1 MSKSWDNNILKKLK
15 ALMGKGLSTSEIG
28 KRLGLSK
35 NAVVGKILRLG
46 WNTKAV
52 EEPKATATKKTAVK
66 KTAAKKETVKTVV
79 EKKVAKVAKKSLED
93 LKTVVKEEKAVETPK
108 TEVKEV
114 KVEVPAKREP
124 KKDKFGRSQAVGK
137 KKDAIARVYLKLG
150 KGKIINDRDLKDYF
164 PRPVLQMIINQPFAV
179 TAREGQYDVVCTAVG
194 GGLSGQAYALRH
206 GISRAL
212 DLFEPEL
219 HTVLKKAGFLTRDSR
234 VVERKKPG
242 LSKARKRFQFSKR

>member
-1 MSKSWDNNILKKLK
+1 MVEKK
-15 ALMGKGLSTSEIG
+15 E
-28 KRLGLSK
+28 
-35 NAVVGKILRLG
+35 
-46 WNTKAV
+46 TK
-52 EEPKATATKKTAVK
+52 KTTKKTAD
-66 KTAAKKETVKTVV
+66 KEAVKTVV
-79 EKKVAKVAKKSLED
+79 EKKVSKVAKKSLED
-93 LKTVVKEEKAVETPK
+93 LKTVAQENTAVETVAETIK
-108 TEVKEV
+108 AET
-114 KVEVPAKREP
+114 PAKRDP

-137 KKDAIARVYLKLG
+137 KKNAIARVFVKLG
-150 KGKIINDRDLKDYF
+150 KGKITINGRDMKDYF

-179 TAREGQYDVVCTAVG
+179 TNRIGEFDVVCTATG

-219 HTVLKKAGFLTRDSR
+219 HTALKKAGFLTRDSR

>member
-1 MSKSWDNNILKKLK
+1 M
-15 ALMGKGLSTSEIG
+15 
-28 KRLGLSK
+28 
-35 NAVVGKILRLG
+35 V
-46 WNTKAV
+46 
-52 EEPKATATKKTAVK
+52 
-66 KTAAKKETVKTVV
+66 AKKETTKKETTKKTTKKTTAKKETAVKTVV
-79 EKKVAKVAKKSLED
+79 EKKVSKVAKKSLED

-108 TEVKEV
+108 AEVKEV

-124 KKDKFGRSQAVGK
+124 KKDKFGRSQATGK
-137 KKDAIARVYLKLG
+137 KKNAIARVFVKLG
-150 KGKIINDRDLKDYF
+150 KGRITVNDRDMKDYF
-164 PRPVLQMIINQPFAV
+164 PRPVLQMIITQPFVV
-179 TAREGQYDVVCTAVG
+179 TNRLGEFDVVCTATG

-219 HTVLKKAGFLTRDSR
+219 HSTLKKAGFLTRDSR

>member
-1 MSKSWDNNILKKLK
+1 MVAKKK
-15 ALMGKGLSTSEIG
+15 ET
-28 KRLGLSK
+28 
-35 NAVVGKILRLG
+35 AVK
-46 WNTKAV
+46 T
-52 EEPKATATKKTAVK
+52 EEKKTAKKATSAK
-66 KTAAKKETVKTVV
+66 KTTAKKETKTPAKKETKTAVKTVV
-79 EKKVAKVAKKSLED
+79 EKKVSKVAKKSLDD
-93 LKTVVKEEKAVETPK
+93 LKDVVKEAEAPK
-108 TEVKEV
+108 KEEA
-114 KVEVPAKREP
+114 KVEVKAEPKVAEPRQP

-150 KGKIINDRDLKDYF
+150 KGKITVNDRDLKDYF
-164 PRPVLQMIINQPFAV
+164 PRPVLQMVINQPFAV

>member
-1 MSKSWDNNILKKLK
+1 MVAKKE
-15 ALMGKGLSTSEIG
+15 T
-28 KRLGLSK
+28 
-35 NAVVGKILRLG
+35 
-46 WNTKAV
+46 TK
-52 EEPKATATKKTAVK
+52 KTTATKS
-66 KTAAKKETVKTVV
+66 AAKKETKTVVKKSAAKDKAKTVKTVV
-79 EKKVAKVAKKSLED
+79 ETKVSRKAKSLD
-93 LKTVVKEEKAVETPK
+93 ALKTIAVEKTIMEAPVAQTEATKAPK
-108 TEVKEV
+108 ANE
-114 KVEVPAKREP
+114 PRQP

-137 KKDAIARVYLKLG
+137 KKDAIARVYIKLG
-150 KGKIINDRDLKDYF
+150 KGKITVNERDIKDYF

-179 TAREGQYDVVCTAVG
+179 TNREGQFDVMCTATG

-219 HTVLKKAGFLTRDSR
+219 HSALKKAGFLTRDSR

>member
-1 MSKSWDNNILKKLK
+1 MVAKKKETAEK
-15 ALMGKGLSTSEIG
+15 AEVKEE
-28 KRLGLSK
+28 KK
-35 NAVVGKILRLG
+35 VAK
-46 WNTKAV
+46 KASAK
-52 EEPKATATKKTAVK
+52 KAT
-66 KTAAKKETVKTVV
+66 AKKETKTTAKKETKAAVKTVV
-79 EKKVAKVAKKSLED
+79 EKKVSKSAKKSLDE
-93 LKTVVKEEKAVETPK
+93 LKEVVKEAEAPK
-108 TEVKEV
+108 KEEVKAEV
-114 KVEVPAKREP
+114 KAEPKAAEPRQP

-150 KGKIINDRDLKDYF
+150 KGKITINDRDLKDYF
-164 PRPVLQMIINQPFAV
+164 PRPVLQMIINQPFVVA
-179 TAREGQYDVVCTAVG
+179 AREGQYDVVCTAIG

>member
-1 MSKSWDNNILKKLK
+1 MVAKKKETAEK
-15 ALMGKGLSTSEIG
+15 A
-28 KRLGLSK
+28 
-35 NAVVGKILRLG
+35 
-46 WNTKAV
+46 
-52 EEPKATATKKTAVK
+52 PKAEEKKTAKKAPVK
-66 KTAAKKETVKTVV
+66 KAAAKETKAAVKTVV
-79 EKKVAKVAKKSLED
+79 EKKVSKTAKKSLDE
-93 LKTVVKEEKAVETPK
+93 LKDVVKEAEAPK
-108 TEVKEV
+108 KEE
-114 KVEVPAKREP
+114 KVEVKAETKAAEPRQP

-150 KGKIINDRDLKDYF
+150 KGKITINDRDLKDYF
-164 PRPVLQMIINQPFAV
+164 PRPVLQMIINQPFVV

-212 DLFEPEL
+212 DLFEPDL
-219 HTVLKKAGFLTRDSR
+219 HTALKKAGFLTRDSR

>member
-1 MSKSWDNNILKKLK
+1 M
-15 ALMGKGLSTSEIG
+15 
-28 KRLGLSK
+28 
-35 NAVVGKILRLG
+35 V
-46 WNTKAV
+46 
-52 EEPKATATKKTAVK
+52 
-66 KTAAKKETVKTVV
+66 AKKETKKTTKTAEAVKTVV

-93 LKTVVKEEKAVETPK
+93 LKTVAQENTVVETPVAETTK
-108 TEVKEV
+108 AET
-114 KVEVPAKREP
+114 PAKREP

-137 KKDAIARVYLKLG
+137 KKNAIARVFVKLG
-150 KGKIINDRDLKDYF
+150 KGKITVNGRDMKDYF

-179 TAREGQYDVVCTAVG
+179 TNREGEFDVVCTATG

-212 DLFEPEL
+212 DLFEPQL
-219 HTVLKKAGFLTRDSR
+219 HTALKKAGFLTRDSR

>member
-1 MSKSWDNNILKKLK
+1 MVAKKKETAEK
-15 ALMGKGLSTSEIG
+15 A
-28 KRLGLSK
+28 
-35 NAVVGKILRLG
+35 
-46 WNTKAV
+46 
-52 EEPKATATKKTAVK
+52 PKAEEKKTAKKAPVK
-66 KTAAKKETVKTVV
+66 KAAAKETKAAVKTVV
-79 EKKVAKVAKKSLED
+79 EKKVSKTAKKSLDE
-93 LKTVVKEEKAVETPK
+93 LKDVVKEAEAPK
-108 TEVKEV
+108 TEETRSEV
-114 KVEVPAKREP
+114 KAEAKPAEPRQP

-150 KGKIINDRDLKDYF
+150 KGKITINDRDLKDYF
-164 PRPVLQMIINQPFAV
+164 PRPVLQMIINQPFVV

-212 DLFEPEL
+212 DLFEPDL
-219 HTVLKKAGFLTRDSR
+219 HTALKKAGFLTRDSR

>member
-1 MSKSWDNNILKKLK
+1 MVAKKKETAKKPEK
-15 ALMGKGLSTSEIG
+15 A
-28 KRLGLSK
+28 
-35 NAVVGKILRLG
+35 
-46 WNTKAV
+46 
-52 EEPKATATKKTAVK
+52 EEKKTAK
-66 KTAAKKETVKTVV
+66 KAPAKKAAAKEIKTAAKKETKATAAKTVKTVV
-79 EKKVAKVAKKSLED
+79 EKKVSKTAKKSLDE
-93 LKTVVKEEKAVETPK
+93 LKEVVKEAETPKKEEKAEAK
-108 TEVKEV
+108 AEVK
-114 KVEVPAKREP
+114 PAEPRQP

-150 KGKIINDRDLKDYF
+150 KGKITVNDRDLKDYF

-219 HTVLKKAGFLTRDSR
+219 HTALKKAGFLTRDSR

>member
-1 MSKSWDNNILKKLK
+1 MVAKKE
-15 ALMGKGLSTSEIG
+15 T
-28 KRLGLSK
+28 
-35 NAVVGKILRLG
+35 
-46 WNTKAV
+46 TK
-52 EEPKATATKKTAVK
+52 KTTATKKATTKTTTK
-66 KTAAKKETVKTVV
+66 KTATKSSTVV
-79 EKKVAKVAKKSLED
+79 EKKVVKKAKSLD
-93 LKTVVKEEKAVETPK
+93 ALKTVVVEETVAEKPATQPVAAETPK
-108 TEVKEV
+108 ANE
-114 KVEVPAKREP
+114 PRQP

-150 KGKIINDRDLKDYF
+150 KGKITVNDRDLKDYF
-164 PRPVLQMIINQPFAV
+164 PRPVLQMIINQPFVV
-179 TAREGQYDVVCTAVG
+179 TNREGQFDVVCTASG

>member
-1 MSKSWDNNILKKLK
+1 MVAKKK
-15 ALMGKGLSTSEIG
+15 EAAEKTEA
-28 KRLGLSK
+28 K
-35 NAVVGKILRLG
+35 
-46 WNTKAV
+46 
-52 EEPKATATKKTAVK
+52 EEKKTAKKAPVK
-66 KTAAKKETVKTVV
+66 KTAAKKETKTTVKTVV
-79 EKKVAKVAKKSLED
+79 EKKVSKTAKKSLDE
-93 LKTVVKEEKAVETPK
+93 LKDVVKEAEAPAKE
-108 TEVKEV
+108 EV
-114 KVEVPAKREP
+114 KVEAKAEAKPAEPRQP

-150 KGKIINDRDLKDYF
+150 KGKITINDRDLKDYF

-179 TAREGQYDVVCTAVG
+179 TAREGQYDVVCTAIG

-219 HTVLKKAGFLTRDSR
+219 HTALKKAGFLTRDSR

>member
-1 MSKSWDNNILKKLK
+1 MVAKK
-15 ALMGKGLSTSEIG
+15 E
-28 KRLGLSK
+28 
-35 NAVVGKILRLG
+35 
-46 WNTKAV
+46 TK
-52 EEPKATATKKTAVK
+52 KTTKKTAE
-66 KTAAKKETVKTVV
+66 AVKTVV

-93 LKTVVKEEKAVETPK
+93 LKVVTQENTVVETPVAETK
-108 TEVKEV
+108 AETST
-114 KVEVPAKREP
+114 KREP

-137 KKDAIARVYLKLG
+137 KKNAIARVFVKLG
-150 KGKIINDRDLKDYF
+150 KGKITVNGRDMKDYF

-179 TAREGQYDVVCTAVG
+179 TNRIGEFDVVCTATG

-219 HTVLKKAGFLTRDSR
+219 HTALKKAGFLTRDSR

>member
-1 MSKSWDNNILKKLK
+1 MVAKKKETAEK
-15 ALMGKGLSTSEIG
+15 ATVKEE
-28 KRLGLSK
+28 K
-35 NAVVGKILRLG
+35 
-46 WNTKAV
+46 KA
-52 EEPKATATKKTAVK
+52 EKKAPAKKTATKKETK
-66 KTAAKKETVKTVV
+66 AAVKTVV
-79 EKKVAKVAKKSLED
+79 EKKVSKTAKKSLED
-93 LKTVVKEEKAVETPK
+93 LKEVAKEAAPAKEEKA
-108 TEVKEV
+108 EVKASV
-114 KVEVPAKREP
+114 KAAEPRQP

-150 KGKIINDRDLKDYF
+150 KGKITINDRDLKDYF
-164 PRPVLQMIINQPFAV
+164 PRPVLQMIINQPFVVA
-179 TAREGQYDVVCTAVG
+179 AREGQYDVICTAVG

>member
-1 MSKSWDNNILKKLK
+1 MVAKKKETAEK
-15 ALMGKGLSTSEIG
+15 AEVKEE
-28 KRLGLSK
+28 KK
-35 NAVVGKILRLG
+35 VAK
-46 WNTKAV
+46 KA
-52 EEPKATATKKTAVK
+52 PAKKA
-66 KTAAKKETVKTVV
+66 AAKKETKAATKTVV
-79 EKKVAKVAKKSLED
+79 EKKVSKTAKKSLDE
-93 LKTVVKEEKAVETPK
+93 LKDVVKEAEAPAKAEKAEAK
-108 TEVKEV
+108 AEV
-114 KVEVPAKREP
+114 KVAEPRQP

-150 KGKIINDRDLKDYF
+150 KGKITINDRDLKDYF
-164 PRPVLQMIINQPFAV
+164 PRPVLQMIINQPFVV
-179 TAREGQYDVVCTAVG
+179 TAREGQYDVVCTALG

-219 HTVLKKAGFLTRDSR
+219 HTALKKAGFLTRDSR